1 MRSSQRR
8 KRERKVAHSPREVV
22 GRLFVVEMM
31 VVKLAVRVLVAEGRG
46 EERERRE
53 KFDWQQKWRETDFLS
68 TLDLIFASLRP

>member
-46 EERERRE
+46 EERERGE
-53 KFDWQQKWRETDFLS
+53 KSLIGSRNGGR
-68 TLDLIFASLRP
+68 LIFYQLWT